1 MSGHILYLGPSEALS
16 AAREALEPKWS
27 VIRANAEPEAVAKG
41 LSSAVAVLDASMR
54 VRFDRALL
62 ENAPSLLVIS
72 TASTGADH
80 IDLPALT
87 ERRAQLLTLA
97 TERTVLL
104 GLTPAAEL
112 SWGLLMACARQL
124 RPAIQ
129 HVLDGKWVREEFPGI
144 MLKGK
149 TLGIIGCG
157 RIGCWMAR
165 YAHAFDMTVMG
176 YDPFIKPWPDD
187 IAKNELDQLLS
198 EADFISLHVPLNDQ
212 TRRLLGKREF
222 TCMKRGAILVN
233 TSRGAIADE
242 SALLEALESG
252 HLAAAGLD
260 VLEGEPQTQ
269 HHPLVEYAR
278 SHSNLII
285 TPHIGG
291 FSPDAVKIVVRHA
304 ARRIA
309 EFLNDRVASAV
320 LG

>member
-1 MSGHILYLGPSEALS
+1 MAGHVLYLGPSEALS
-16 AAREALEPKWS
+16 VARETLEPRWP
-27 VIRANAEPEAVAKG
+27 VIGANPEPEAVAMG

-54 VRFDRALL
+54 VRFDRVLL
-62 ENAPSLLVIS
+62 EHAPNLLVIS

-80 IDLPALT
+80 IDLQALT
-87 ERRAQLLTLA
+87 ECKARLLTLA

-129 HVLDGKWVREEFPGI
+129 HVLDGNWVREEFPGI

-165 YAHAFDMTVMG
+165 YAHAFGMKVIG
-176 YDPFIKPWPDD
+176 YDPFIKPWPDH
-187 IAKNELDQLLS
+187 IVKSELDRLLS
-198 EADFISLHVPLNDQ
+198 EGDFISVHVPLNDQ

-222 TCMKRGAILVN
+222 TRMKCGAIFIN

-242 SALLEALESG
+242 SALLEGLASG
-252 HLAAAGLD
+252 NLAAAGVD
-260 VLEGEPQTQ
+260 VLEGEPQTR

-278 SHSNLII
+278 THSNLII

-309 EFLNDRVASAV
+309 DFLNDRA
-320 LG
+320 G